1 MAFWAMSKH
10 YWFRRKIPNM
20 IVVYKKKIYDDW
32 FNSLP
37 EEKQRKILK
46 EKEQK
51 KKEAQ
56 ESFIRL
62 LALTEAMKSRSKLF

>member
-10 YWFRRKIPNM
+10 YWFKRNISNM
-20 IVVYKKKIYDDW
+20 IIVYKKKIYDDW

-37 EEKQRKILK
+37 EEKQMKILK

-62 LALTEAMKSRSKLF
+62 LALTEAMKYRSRLF